1 MAIFKP
7 SNCSLSGSTV
17 DANVSNAFSIR
28 ANSSGEP
35 IIGYG
40 ITIIDSKTRDEVFK
54 TGYVTLDEPV
64 KNKGYLELEIPANTL
79 NNNKAYELV
88 VRMYN
93 ESKGETNNYNSLV
106 TRGMLVGSEKTYLL
120 MRVPKDETFKDMIST
135 SVQYVSGRTYV
146 TPEIRLREI
155 TKYVNNNYSDYSSLM
170 RQAVITFLI
179 NYLNGKVENLEGEI
193 ELLVDDRQKEVF
205 DHIKYDMFVQLD
217 LKSSEYKDRLII
229 TPDEAKGNDKDYP
242 LKLPATAEWSER
254 TKVDWVT
261 NKLGPEKD
269 WIIIELTQSEI
280 DDETKGFTYHPT
292 DGTEFSLY
300 QVSGLTT
307 TTQFF
312 VDPGVTQNIK
322 VGDYVLIYAT
332 AEDAMAAREAG
343 DNPGSASFK
352 VAPVFP
358 NAKKVIGISSDTGSI
373 RLGSPLES
381 APKVGMVPRFFKYS
395 GVDDIYTEEVV
406 GDKTAG
412 QSYHVT
418 ASSYYFAPTGTI
430 PTGTVPVSY
439 TDTQLTTPAPSND
452 LLVNPEDFP
461 SYNYEGALYSTK
473 VPTFVKESEH
483 IYKAKKAEFVDIYKE
498 PQHVCR
504 VYVDANET
512 ITLPEDLVYPVK
524 CVAKTYNGVKHVV
537 KTVDTTENI
546 IQHWNFTKEGHEI
559 AYKKISAEN
568 GKFAYFTKD
577 YTLYAPEIKELGGI
591 IEENFYWEEEPEK
604 VEFSAA
610 NADALK
616 TWVRSQLTPVVTIRE
631 AVAPTEGERV
641 LKFGDGTTSNPNYI
655 QGGVQTYYDS
665 ALKYKKGITGPQYTV
680 LSAEVSKVSIY
691 DGSLSQPFKTL
702 YIATPKTFNVYAHTP
717 YYSDENC
724 TQLVGYTPANTTL
737 KGNFL
742 TIVKS
747 TITVSGG
754 TYYIKTPKTGVA
766 EQNTPL
772 FKDSAFTEKAGFVS
786 PADSI
791 SAFTP
796 DSSVYS
802 TIKEGSPFVVA
813 TSKSALGTAKLWVEG
828 DTLKTSHIG
837 DSVGSSTDP
846 VLDSTVDGQY
856 YYFLTAKNIY
866 VYSDSA
872 LVKKI
877 ANSNNFKFLT
887 YGAGKFVGLCENGTY
902 GYSTD
907 CESWITKSMP
917 QQYTVQF
924 NGYTVED
931 SLVAISNYNNL
942 YYGNGYFVATSRHG
956 MYVMTSIDG
965 ISWTKVAA
973 YRRWYGNENLSFYAD
988 EIVDADHWEEA
999 LSVYKT
1005 VMHTACFNFSCIM
1018 YSPTDEFVFA
1028 VESSTQG
1035 PTSKTAYMYSS
1046 NPMNKFYFESWVGE
1060 TSFSVKKM
1068 YKQGS
1073 NLGLLS
1079 ETNVVS
1085 WITAGG
1091 TSIKDVEKYANCDT
1105 LAHFGTV
1112 TTFTGTDGITYKDNG
1127 KTEIAA
1133 GYDYVAEFNNT
1144 AYIATPKLSG
1154 ININLPKTTYL
1165 KTGATASYKGWRMS
1179 QLDDGR
1185 YVPTPINTYNGVP
1198 NYTKLYA
1205 DKALKAMAGVSAMQY
1220 YMVTDKLAWTEL
1232 GYMQT
1237 PQTGTVAGVSVY
1249 SDPELTSCTGVVA
1262 ATYAKVNETTVS
1274 FELNGTTYYAKSPQA
1289 GYAFAGT
1296 KLYNDANLTDYYGV
1310 LEGKEDYWVWTD
1322 KNNEA
1327 SCRCTTSE
1335 GVKYIE
1341 KPSTGFLVQNNTPYY
1356 QEDTLTTLAGTYN
1369 ITSTTYT
1376 IKDKWVSTISLD
1388 GQIAYVHTPDH
1399 GAVPNG
1405 TIIYSDTE
1413 LSNAVYTVN
1422 ENTIYKDRAKTRTA
1436 MVINVEGLPEL
1447 WSSSKAYKVNDLVI
1461 YLNSTDA
1468 IPYVYKATSAHV
1480 GSAPE
1485 EGMNWVKVN
1494 DYITYSGKITSN
1506 GEGKPYD
1513 TANNETTT
1521 CYWIAYVGGKN
1532 YYIDAPTMVN
1542 IYDNCY
1548 TYGAIMDPA
1557 NNTTGQINAGSYL
1570 VPVEAFKTDKDLLIC
1585 NTPEGR
1591 YYVCIKDKHLI
1602 TSSANAD
1609 EWWLGAYKGDAEL
1622 SGRIYKGTYTYNDAL
1637 SSLITY
1643 GSQIYYIQSPIAG
1656 MVYKEMPCQPILFNG
1671 EECTEA
1677 TITIDGKTYIVNS
1690 LNGTIE
1696 KDTAGGKSASIE
1708 AYQQQAIGGNPV
1720 KIIEP
1725 YNIIISNVD
1734 GERIFVQPNLN
1745 IKTDKTNPPQLIF
1758 DNDARMDI
1766 LQKMDGSRD
1775 ITFVKISDAVWMLES
1790 DAMRM
1795 VRGAIPVD
1803 GNQHIY
1809 PTCPYEVWT
1818 CLMDQM
1824 PSSIFNTKTTADMNI
1839 LAIDLYQGE
1848 TYTNITNK
1856 PTYAYRDIGF
1866 KTEVNFA
1873 QGENM
1878 QVNYYRYILY
1888 RDGELLEESE
1898 TFYSNDLT
1906 WEFKGLISDPEIE
1919 YEIECI
1925 VTDNYGKTLT
1935 IKRPF
1940 KIEYSI
1946 EEDEFVNFEFD
1957 CDLRANKLTIIGDG
1971 INECVYTIYRKS
1983 PKELTYTFLKS
1994 ITTAEG
2000 FDFVD
2005 SNIASGEYYIYNVIK
2020 DDPTL
2025 EGYKQWM
2032 LEDYVTANFEGWL
2045 MQDLIKQEDGTY
2057 ATDDDLWKY
2066 TYAISSGAITQNIG
2080 SGFNDSLS
2088 RYGKVTYSDK
2098 NYASGT
2104 LTALLGEVKHY
2115 KVLPT
2120 GILDTGHRVNYTER
2134 MGTSEYDTEVDKLKK
2149 WKKFI
2154 TNGNYK
2160 ILKNPKGEVFI
2171 IAITA
2176 SPTYDNHDTSNLK
2189 QTTITINWTEIMDQ
2203 SKTLVLNTIAA
2214 KAPVVM
2220 ALDRPY
2226 KIGFI
2231 KDGVLGW
2238 YGDGKFQ
2245 YSYDRYTW
2253 TDWDGKDYIEAQQID
2268 NLFELSIRGVDNSTF
2283 NDSTMVIIGDGIDGQ
2298 VTLGGDISA
2307 LLDNFHT
2314 TKQAPGA
2321 YAHLFEGCNAIGDA
2335 SNLKLADDVLS
2346 GDYAYMFKD
2355 CINLTKAPNIP
2366 SDTANRSYEH
2376 MFEGCTQLNETP
2388 NLPATNISDGCYSY
2402 MFANTGVT
2410 ATSALPGTVLAPQ
2423 CYEGMFKNCRSLTE
2437 IKPISGSV
2445 MADSCYKEMFSNC
2458 TELIAGTPLN
2468 SVSMEPHCYEEM
2480 FNGCY
2485 KIKDPIVLPADKLAL
2500 DCYKKMF
2507 YGCTAIKFSTDGG
2520 VYRLPDKGTSVY
2532 GGSFADQMFFG
2543 CTGYDT
2549 INETGTPLV
2558 NTDYHVEQ
2566 QYVKFSSETPLGLFT
2581 MVIKDNGAGATDFT
2595 QEWFG
2600 DGTAEYSYDNIN
2612 WKPWNGEPINGNPIY
2627 LRGIGNTTLQP
2638 HLNLITNEPMQMGG
2652 LGVTGDSI
2660 VKIEGDLNALLDYE
2674 HMDSISYG
2682 KYAFTYL
2689 FGMIGAMSQ
2698 YMQFDQ
2704 TLAELD
2710 VTNLTLRAAVAEAH
2724 YTATFSYMK
2733 LNGLPKMTM
2742 SDTVPAQGYQ
2752 SMFAGSNITEVPAL
2766 PATTIGFAG
2775 YQGMFAGC
2783 TELVEAPALPAT
2795 NLEENCYDSML
2806 MGTKITKAPVLPA
2819 TNVPAYAYQNMFE
2832 SCSYLKKCPEL
2843 PATTL
2848 GEACYREMFKS
2859 CKALELPCE
2868 LPATNIPNYAYEE
2881 MFKNCTGIKFATSG
2895 KEYRVPVTGTG
2906 SVGTDSLK
2914 NMFDGCLGTAPSTP
2928 VVNTTYYIDY
2938 YEPLTFSSNYT
2949 FTVGLVDGWK
2959 GGGDIYWSTD
2969 KTNWV
2974 PWTGT
2979 TVLTPALVSG
2989 KYTLYLRG
2997 ENNSA
3002 LGAETKAAS
3011 TRFQILEGRP
3021 DVSGFVSTLIDHDRA
3036 ANDVIQSY
3044 GYAWLFAD
3052 CSLGSISGLKLNNV
3066 GNGTICSYYRM
3077 FINSTITNL
3086 PVFGIPKGEAYME
3099 AFANCTQIKSVD
3111 VELPLGD
3118 DTGNYKYAFKGS
3130 GITEVKSTIFTGEE
3144 VDFGYSYM
3152 FSGCEE
3158 LTTIPSLPKMT
3169 SGKQNVFTSM
3179 YEGCTSL
3186 SEAPDYF
3193 FPADSSLGK
3202 EGYARIFKD
3211 CSALEACPNCPV
3223 MELSEGL
3230 FAYAFEN
3237 CSSLKQGMN
3246 FAPIDN
3252 KNGALNV
3259 FSYMFSGCDSITTPT
3274 TPKWAVVPEGA
3285 YCGMYL
3291 NCSKITAP
3299 PVFDYLQQ
3307 VGTNGMKYMFG
3318 GCEKIEW
3325 GMVGTEYVITPPSST
3340 GTNAFKDMFTGTTND
3355 ELVDNGTPEP
3365 GITYFLQIPLYFE
3378 STTAFSVT
3386 PPDVDGTLLCSTDY
3400 DNWVEFTNTK
3410 SAIMTDGT
3418 YKLYVKGSNNHY
3430 CNRFIFPT
3438 GNNISVVGPIVN
3450 LLGTKEETW
3459 NDGVFAELFMG
3470 EDIDNLSKISNVT
3483 GLIMPKS
3490 VVGKGA
3496 FRSMFAYS
3504 KITYPPT
3511 MGYETITEGCFE
3523 SMFEGS
3529 LLNATI
3535 PAMLP
3540 AAVMQK
3546 NCYKNMFRYSH
3557 VSDIPYL
3564 LDSVT
3569 TLAEGCFEGMF
3580 AYSGVQNPPHLTIKT
3595 LKDKCYKEMFKG
3607 CNKLIYYPT
3616 MPKLAELT
3624 TQYACC
3630 HSMFQ
3635 GCSGLTFQFDENFID
3650 GTIEM
3655 DAFAQMYDHTGVT
3668 KVDLAINNCVV
3679 KEQAFYGM
3687 FSYSSVKE
3695 GTFNV
3700 DGLHSGTS
3708 IYHSIF
3714 CGCANLTKMEG
3725 NVHVS
3730 NKDFMVAYAF
3740 DGCKKLTTVPNFTGT
3755 YKGIGEFMST
3765 FSNTAIT
3772 SAGCINWDDITEV
3785 GDTTFAS
3792 TFLGCTLL
3800 TSVPDKLPK
3809 PAANSYRYMFQGCTS
3824 LTMAPDFEEDFET
3837 AYSKCCMNM
3846 YTGCTNLRVA
3856 PAIPATIMEQ
3866 ECFSGM
3872 FRDCTSLTRPAE
3884 MPQSTV
3890 LAPKC
3895 YENMY
3900 YGCTGIEWSHDSNE
3914 IFELSTTATVANPAT
3929 YANGMFFGN
3938 TRLKDTTMPA
3948 NGTPNFNETYY
3959 FKFIPFWFET
3969 TDGKPFQLKL
3979 RDNEWKGDGYLKY
3992 SLDEGETWMEWD
4004 YQPITGA
4011 KIYIQGVNVT
4021 RTTRGEGQG
4030 SADCSIFSAN
4040 LGTSSPSLKV
4050 CGNIRGLV
4058 HDLDP
4063 NSTKACAQLFF
4074 NMTDLVS
4081 AGDLMM
4087 HDKLAPYCYYD
4098 MFAFCIYLKNPPVL
4112 PAKVLVEHCYDH
4124 MFEQSVGQYAEGGLL
4139 PPILPATALAP
4150 NCYESMFFAS
4160 YLKTPPVLPAT
4171 TLESACYRRMFQ
4183 SCRQLTT
4190 APVLPATIMVNNCYS
4205 IMFSGCEK
4213 LAADLTNLLPSTQLA
4228 VQCYYCMFENCT
4240 ALTKPPVL
4248 PATTLSEACY
4258 NGMFDGCTSLTEAP
4272 NLPATVITQSAYQDM
4287 FSGCTALV
4295 DGDILNHNITTVG
4308 ETGCASMFKGCAA
4321 LTKLPILSATT
4332 LGNWSYARMFQD
4344 CTSINTIP
4352 ELPATTLPIRCYQEM
4367 FSGCTKIIWGPF
4379 GTEWKVTGTDG
4390 GSATQNMFQ
4399 NCTIL
4404 DNADMPQTGTP
4415 VVNTTYHLL
4424 DVNGYVTFTSQS
4436 TFSVGVK
4443 TMGSCI
4449 DSTNYLVSTNGTDW
4463 SAMTPNGSN
4472 EAAKLQANG
4481 RYEVYMC
4488 AGPRTITNKINDTNG
4503 SSIRFV
4509 SGTGTIKIIGDA
4521 KNLSGGTND
4530 VQGMFSCPADSTEFN
4545 TLIDATELVLSANN
4559 AAYKCAYMFSGCT
4572 KMYTSG
4578 LPSLSATTLVEHCYE
4593 GMFMHCKRL
4602 TIPPELPATTL
4613 KNSCYYTMFRNCTE
4627 LVYTPELPAMTLA
4640 DWCYGFMFH
4649 SCTKLTNVRP
4659 LPATTLA
4666 GWCYSAMFNR
4676 CTKLTTAPALPAT
4689 TLTDN
4694 CYDSMF
4700 YGCSSLTQTPALPAT
4715 NLANSCYSAMFGYCV
4730 SLTSTPTLPA
4740 TTMKTKCYANMFN
4753 GCTGLTAPA
4762 ALPGTTFAEYCYNKM
4777 FQNCTGI
4784 IWSNKGTKYRI
4795 PPSDYAYSSATGM
4808 FDEMFKGCNFLP
4820 NASMPTTG
4828 TPSRNTEYWYNGG
4841 YVTFEAPKTNW
4852 GAFTLTFSDEFK
4864 YSVPGS
4870 ATWTQGA
4877 TGGTSVTATEAPDGK
4892 YKIYAIASGTK
4903 TSTPASRVPISGTQP
4918 NPGTTPTVTI
4928 KGDLVDL
4935 CGTSYVNGYAQR
4947 LFYNNQI
4954 LKDAS
4959 GLIFPTNNC
4968 NYMYKQMF
4976 YNGRLEVAPKKL
4988 PATYANLHMYYEMF
5002 YNGRFTEAPVIEV
5015 TSMDTSYSSGQTDCG
5030 SNFAYMFEGCSNL
5043 TKAPELKCNYTGY
5056 CCYQAMFRNCS
5067 SLVDPPVMHLVN
5079 GRPSG
5084 WAFNNDMA
5092 DMFFNCT
5099 SLTSAPQLPQT
5110 RLSAGMYRD
5119 MFYNCRSLV
5128 SPPALPSSASYD
5140 SQVSTEYG
5148 GVFESMFKNCTSL
5161 TTTPTI
5167 PMVSSSNKNT
5177 YREMFSGCES
5187 LTTIVPSSFTFSTIG
5202 EEGCYYMFGNCK
5214 SLVTAPSLRVTSMG
5228 DDGMYKMFLGCTS
5241 LTTPP
5246 SNLNMS
5252 TITKNGCYGMFSGC
5266 TNLATA
5272 PTIKASTI
5280 KAKGCTQMFYQCS
5293 SLVTAP
5299 ALPATTL
5306 EDYCYDQMFV
5316 SCGSL
5321 TTPPPKL
5328 PATVVPQYGYRQMF
5342 GECGLLTSAPVISAN
5357 TIKTYGCWNMFGA
5370 CRSLT
5375 TPPALPATTL
5385 DTYCYV
5391 GMFNNC
5397 SGLTSLPVLP
5407 ATTFPSYCY
5416 QQMFGGCTGIKWIS
5430 SGGTAYRVP
5439 STGTGSTPASN
5450 AFKDMFVGNGG
5461 NPPEGTG
5468 TPVVNTTYY
5477 YTNE

>member
-7 SNCSLSGSTV
+7 SNNSLSGTEI
-17 DANVSNAFSIR
+17 DAKISNTFSIR
-28 ANSSGEP
+28 ANSSGEEVK
-35 IIGYG
+35 GYALSV
-40 ITIIDSKTRDEVFK
+40 IDSKTRDEVYK

-64 KNKGYLELEIPANTL
+64 KNKGYLELVIPANTL
-79 NNNKAYELV
+79 NNNKTYELV

-93 ESKGETNNYNSLV
+93 EAKGETNNYNSLV

-120 MRVPKDETFKDMIST
+120 MRAPKDENLREMINS
-135 SVQYVSGRTYV
+135 SVQYVEGQSYITKE
-146 TPEIRLREI
+146 TRLREI
-155 TKYVNNNYSDYSSLM
+155 TKYVTNTYSDYSSLM

-193 ELLVDDRQKEVF
+193 ELLVDERQKEIF
-205 DHIKYDMFVQLD
+205 EHIKYDMFVQLD

-242 LKLPATAEWSER
+242 LKLPVTAEWSER
-254 TKVDWVT
+254 TKIDWVT

-312 VDPGVTQNIK
+312 VDPGVTQNVK

-430 PTGTVPVSY
+430 PAGTVPVSY

-631 AVAPTEGERV
+631 AVAPTEGERI

-837 DSVGSSTDP
+837 DSIGSSTDP

-907 CESWITKSMP
+907 CESWVTKSMP

-956 MYVMTSIDG
+956 MYVMISING

-1060 TSFSVKKM
+1060 TSFSIKKM

-1079 ETNVVS
+1079 ETNAVS

-1091 TSIKDVEKYANCDT
+1091 TSIKDVEKYTNCDT

-1127 KTEIAA
+1127 KTEAAA
-1133 GYDYVAEFNNT
+1133 GYDYIAEFNNT

-1198 NYTKLYA
+1198 NYTKLYT

-1237 PQTGTVAGVSVY
+1237 PQVGTAAGVPVY

-1262 ATYAKVNETTVS
+1262 ATYTKVNETTVS

-1468 IPYVYKATSAHV
+1468 IPYVYKATSAHA
-1480 GSAPE
+1480 GSTPE

-1925 VTDNYGKTLT
+1925 VTDNYGKTLS

-1940 KIEYSI
+1940 KIEYTI

-2045 MQDLIKQEDGTY
+2045 MQDLIKQDDGTY

-2080 SGFNDSLS
+2080 ATYTDSLS

-2134 MGTSEYDTEVDKLKK
+2134 IGTSEYDTEVDKLKK

-2283 NDSTMVIIGDGIDGQ
+2283 NDSTIVIIGDGIDGQ

-2376 MFEGCTQLNETP
+2376 MFEGCTQLNEIP
-2388 NLPATNISDGCYSY
+2388 NLPATNISDGCYAY

-2410 ATSALPGTVLAPQ
+2410 ATSTLPGTVLAPQ

-2485 KIKDPIVLPADKLAL
+2485 KIKDPITLPADKLAL

-2581 MVIKDNGAGATDFT
+2581 MVIKDSGAGATDFT

-2674 HMDSISYG
+2674 HMDSISYS

-2698 YMQFDQ
+2698 YAIFDQ

-2710 VTNLTLRAAVAEAH
+2710 VTNLTLRVAVAEAH

-2742 SDTVPAQGYQ
+2742 SDTVPAQAYQ
-2752 SMFAGSNITEVPAL
+2752 SMFAGSNITEAPAL

-2843 PATTL
+2843 SATTL

-2868 LPATNIPNYAYEE
+2868 LPATNIPHYAYEE
-2881 MFKNCTGIKFATSG
+2881 MFKYCTGIKFATSG

-2928 VVNTTYYIDY
+2928 IVNTTYYIDY

-3052 CSLGSISGLKLNNV
+3052 CSLGSVSGLKLNNV

-3086 PVFGIPKGEAYME
+3086 PVLGVPKGEAYME

-3111 VELPLGD
+3111 VELPLGN
-3118 DTGNYKYAFKGS
+3118 GANYKYAFKGS
-3130 GITEVKSTIFTGEE
+3130 GITEVKNTIFTGEE

-3169 SGKQNVFTSM
+3169 SGKRNVFTSM

-3186 SEAPDYF
+3186 SEVPDYF
-3193 FPADSSLGK
+3193 FPANSLLGK
-3202 EGYARIFKD
+3202 ESYARIFKD

-3307 VGTNGMKYMFG
+3307 VGANGMKYMFG

-3325 GMVGTEYVITPPSST
+3325 GMVGTEYVITPPSSI

-3470 EDIDNLSKISNVT
+3470 EDVDNLSKISNVT

-3496 FRSMFAYS
+3496 FRSMFAYT

-3511 MGYETITEGCFE
+3511 MSYETLTEGCFE

-3529 LLNATI
+3529 LLNATTT
-3535 PAMLP
+3535 AMLP
-3540 AAVMQK
+3540 AAVMEK

-3557 VSDIPYL
+3557 VSDIPFL

-3580 AYSGVQNPPHLTIKT
+3580 AYSGVENPPHLTIKI

-3635 GCSGLTFQFDENFID
+3635 GCSGLKFQFDENFVD

-3725 NVHVS
+3725 SVHVS

-3785 GDTTFAS
+3785 GDSTFAS
-3792 TFLGCTLL
+3792 AFSGCTLL

-3809 PAANSYRYMFQGCTS
+3809 PASRSYQYMFQGCTS

-3872 FRDCTSLTRPAE
+3872 FKDCTSLTRPAE
-3884 MPQSTV
+3884 MKQSTV
-3890 LAPKC
+3890 LANKC
-3895 YENMY
+3895 FENMY

-3914 IFELSTTATVANPAT
+3914 TFELSTTATVANPAT
-3929 YANGMFFGN
+3929 YASGMFFGN
-3938 TRLKDTTMPA
+3938 TRLKDATMPA

-4004 YQPITGA
+4004 YQPITGT

-4021 RTTRGEGQG
+4021 RTTRGEGSG
-4030 SADCSIFSAN
+4030 SVDCSTFSAN

-4063 NSTKACAQLFF
+4063 DVPRACSLLFF

-4112 PAKVLVEHCYDH
+4112 PAKVLAEHCYDH

-4139 PPILPATALAP
+4139 PPILPATTLAP
-4150 NCYESMFFAS
+4150 SCYESMFFAS

-4190 APVLPATIMVNNCYS
+4190 APVLPATTMVNDCYS

-4213 LAADLTNLLPSTQLA
+4213 LTADLTNYLPSTQLA

-4248 PATTLSEACY
+4248 PATTLSVACY
-4258 NGMFDGCTSLTEAP
+4258 NSMFKGCTAVTTAP
-4272 NLPATVITQSAYQDM
+4272 QLPATVIANEAYREM
-4287 FSGCTALV
+4287 FKGCTALIN
-4295 DGDILNHNITTVG
+4295 GDILNHNVTTVG
-4308 ETGCASMFKGCAA
+4308 EYGCANMFERCTS
-4321 LTKLPILSATT
+4321 LTELPVLSATT
-4332 LGNWSYARMFQD
+4332 LSKWSYMEMFKN

-4352 ELPATTLPIRCYQEM
+4352 ELPATTLPIRCYSEM

-4379 GTEWKVTGTDG
+4379 GTEWKVEGTDAG
-4390 GSATQNMFQ
+4390 LATQNMFE

-4424 DVNGYVTFTSQS
+4424 DVNGYVTFRSDS
-4436 TFSVGVK
+4436 AFSVGVRQ
-4443 TMGSCI
+4443 MGNCV
-4449 DSTNYLVSTNGTDW
+4449 DTTDYLFSTNGTDW
-4463 SAMTPNGSN
+4463 AAMVPTTSN
-4472 EAAKLQANG
+4472 EAAKLQSNG
-4481 RYEVYMC
+4481 KYELYMC
-4488 AGPRTITNKINDTNG
+4488 AGPRTLSATPNRATG
-4503 SSIRFV
+4503 SAIRFIG
-4509 SGTGTIKIIGDA
+4509 GTGAISIIGDA
-4521 KNLSGGTND
+4521 KNLSGGTSD
-4530 VQGMFSCPADSTEFN
+4530 VRGMFSCPDTTTFN
-4545 TLIDATELVLSANN
+4545 TKINASQLVLSSDNT
-4559 AAYKCAYMFSGCT
+4559 AYNCAWMFSRCT
-4572 KMYTSG
+4572 NITN
-4578 LPSLSATTLVEHCYE
+4578 LPTLDAHVLIDGCYE
-4593 GMFMHCKRL
+4593 GMFSNTNITSTSK
-4602 TIPPELPATTL
+4602 LPATTL
-4613 KNSCYYTMFRNCTE
+4613 KPACYRY
-4627 LVYTPELPAMTLA
+4627 
-4640 DWCYGFMFH
+4640 
-4649 SCTKLTNVRP
+4649 
-4659 LPATTLA
+4659 
-4666 GWCYSAMFNR
+4666 MFNE
-4676 CTKLTTAPALPAT
+4676 CTKLTTIGDISMQT
-4689 TLTDN
+4689 TASDCCRN
-4694 CYDSMF
+4694 MF
-4700 YGCSSLTQTPALPAT
+4700 YGCSSLTTVPEQLLSHASAMSNHCYHSMFENCIKLTTVPTLPATTLNEGCYAGMFKGCTALENPPALPATTMKQLCYSSMFQGCTSLKSTPALPAT
-4715 NLANSCYSAMFGYCV
+4715 TLAYYCYQTMFKGCT
-4730 SLTSTPTLPA
+4730 SLTTLPALPA
-4740 TTMKTKCYANMFN
+4740 TTFTN
-4753 GCTGLTAPA
+4753 
-4762 ALPGTTFAEYCYNKM
+4762 YCYESM
-4777 FQNCTGI
+4777 FEGCTGI
-4784 IWSNKGTKYRI
+4784 IWSNKGTTYQI
-4795 PPSDYAYSSATGM
+4795 PSTGYSYSSATDM
-4808 FDEMFKGCNFLP
+4808 FKNMFKGCSFMP
-4820 NASMPTTG
+4820 NSTMPTTG
-4828 TPSRNTEYWYNGG
+4828 IPNRNTQYFYNGG
-4841 YVTFEAPKTNW
+4841 YVTFEAPTSFNLK
-4852 GAFTLTFSDEFK
+4852 FSDEFK
-4864 YSVPGS
+4864 YNVPKS
-4870 ATWTQGA
+4870 ADWTQGA
-4877 TGGTSVTATEAPDGK
+4877 TAGTLVTAVQDADKK
-4892 YKIYAIASGTK
+4892 YRIRAMASGTK
-4903 TSTPASRVPISGTQP
+4903 VSDPYNRVQITSTSNSGD
-4918 NPGTTPTVTI
+4918 VI
-4928 KGDLVDL
+4928 VKGELIDLIGNSNVR
-4935 CGTSYVNGYAQR
+4935 GAAQK
-4947 LFYNNQI
+4947 LFHDNSA

-4959 GLIFPTNNC
+4959 GLVFPTWNNEAL
-4968 NYMYKQMF
+4968 YKAMF
-4976 YNGRLEVAPKKL
+4976 ESCSNLVKAPANL
-4988 PATYANLHMYYEMF
+4988 PAT
-5002 YNGRFTEAPVIEV
+5002 GI
-5015 TSMDTSYSSGQTDCG
+5015 GQVQY
-5030 SNFAYMFEGCSNL
+5030 AYMFNNCPKL
-5043 TKAPELKCNYTGY
+5043 TDAPIIAATSFTSSSSSASGKPEDIGNNFTY
-5056 CCYQAMFRNCS
+5056 MFGSCS
-5067 SLVDPPVMHLVN
+5067 SLVNAPEIKTPYIGYCTYNGMFKGCKSLVEPPVMHFSSSR
-5079 GRPSG
+5079 GSG
-5084 WAFNNDMA
+5084 LSINSGCQ
-5092 DMFFNCT
+5092 DMFNGCASLISAPALPLTQMAANDYSYMFAGCKSLKTAPELPATSYMSGVSTDYGYAYGNMFLNCT
-5099 SLTSAPQLPQT
+5099 SLVTPPSKLSISDTHKGTYNSMFFGCTALTSAPELNFT
-5110 RLSAGMYRD
+5110 SIGNSCCGY
-5119 MFYNCRSLV
+5119 MFY
-5128 SPPALPSSASYD
+5128 
-5140 SQVSTEYG
+5140 
-5148 GVFESMFKNCTSL
+5148 K
-5161 TTTPTI
+5161 
-5167 PMVSSSNKNT
+5167 
-5177 YREMFSGCES
+5177 
-5187 LTTIVPSSFTFSTIG
+5187 
-5202 EEGCYYMFGNCK
+5202 
-5214 SLVTAPSLRVTSMG
+5214 
-5228 DDGMYKMFLGCTS
+5228 CTS

-5246 SNLNMS
+5246 SQLKF
-5252 TITKNGCYGMFSGC
+5252 TAFPDNGCASMFAYSGITSTPTFTISTQTGSYQCAEMFLQC
-5266 TNLATA
+5266 TNLTSADNITINLQLVPAYGFRKMFSDCTKLESIPSLEKVTDRILDYGMYMMFANTAITTA
-5272 PTIKASTI
+5272 PDIKASYI
-5280 KAKGCTQMFYQCS
+5280 GGDYACSLMFQNCKG
-5293 SLVTAP
+5293 LTAP
-5299 ALPATTL
+5299 GKIYVTNFS
-5306 EDYCYDQMFV
+5306 ENSKCVCQGMY
-5316 SCGSL
+5316 S
-5321 TTPPPKL
+5321 
-5328 PATVVPQYGYRQMF
+5328 
-5342 GECGLLTSAPVISAN
+5342 
-5357 TIKTYGCWNMFGA
+5357 GCSN
-5370 CRSLT
+5370 
-5375 TPPALPATTL
+5375 
-5385 DTYCYV
+5385 
-5391 GMFNNC
+5391 
-5397 SGLTSLPVLP
+5397 
-5407 ATTFPSYCY
+5407 
-5416 QQMFGGCTGIKWIS
+5416 IKWTDDTS
-5430 SGGTAYRVP
+5430 KNAYSIP
-5439 STGTGSTPASN
+5439 ASGTGVDWGTNTFLS
-5450 AFKDMFVGNGG
+5450 MFLN
-5461 NPPEGTG
+5461 NSGTSIPT